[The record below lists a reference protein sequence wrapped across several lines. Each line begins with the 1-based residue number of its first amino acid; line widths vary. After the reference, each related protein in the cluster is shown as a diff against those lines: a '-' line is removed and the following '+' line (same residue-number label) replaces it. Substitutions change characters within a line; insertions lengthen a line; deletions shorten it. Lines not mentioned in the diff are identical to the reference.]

1 MSSWSP
7 EQYEK
12 FKSERAQPFRDL
24 LALIEHRPRMRVVDF
39 GCGTGE
45 LTRAL
50 HDHLQAEESLGID
63 NSETMLLESASFGSD
78 VLRFERGDVEAFVT
92 DRPYDLVFSN
102 AALHWIGDHPRLF
115 TRLAGFLAPHGQLAV
130 QMPSNFDH
138 PSHRVAA
145 DLAPSFGLEVRSP
158 SVLPSERYAELLHTL
173 GFARQHVRLQVYGH
187 VLPSSADVVE
197 WVKGTT
203 LTDYQS
209 RLEPAAFEE
218 FVARY
223 RDRLLAEIGDA
234 RPYFYAF
241 KRVVLWASF

>member
-1 MSSWSP
+1 MWNP
-7 EQYEK
+7 EQYVK
-12 FKSERAQPFRDL
+12 FKSERAQPFHDL
-24 LALIEHRPRMRVVDF
+24 LALIERRPRMRVVDF

-50 HDHLQAEESLGID
+50 HDHLQAEETLGID
-63 NSETMLLESASFGSD
+63 NSETMLLKSASFGSD
-78 VLRFERGDVEAFVT
+78 VLRFERGEVEGFVT

-102 AALHWIGDHPRLF
+102 AALHWIEDHERLF
-115 TRLAGFLAPHGQLAV
+115 GRLVSFLSSHGQLAV

-145 DLAPSFGLEVRSP
+145 ELAPSFGLEARTP
-158 SVLPSERYAELLHTL
+158 SVLPPQRYAEALHAL

-209 RLEPAAFEE
+209 RLEPAAFEA
-218 FVARY
+218 FVAEY
-223 RDRLLAEIGDA
+223 RERLLAEIGEA

-241 KRVVLWASF
+241 KRVLLWASF

>member
-1 MSSWSP
+1 MSAWSP

-12 FKSERAQPFRDL
+12 FKSERQQPFRDL

-50 HDHLQAEESLGID
+50 HDHLQAEETLGID
-63 NSETMLLESASFGSD
+63 SSETMLLKSASFGSEL
-78 VLRFERGDVEAFVT
+78 LRFERGDVEAFVT
-92 DRPYDLVFSN
+92 DRPFDLVFSN

-115 TRLAGFLAPHGQLAV
+115 GRLAGFLSPHGQFAV

-145 DLAPSFGLEVRSP
+145 ELAPSFGLEARTP
-158 SVLPSERYAELLHTL
+158 SVLPPERYAELLHTL

-197 WVKGTT
+197 WTKGTT

-209 RLEPAAFEE
+209 RLEPAAFEA
-218 FVARY
+218 FLAQY
-223 RDRLLAEIGDA
+223 RERLIAEIGDA

-241 KRVVLWASF
+241 KRVLLWASF

>member
-1 MSSWSP
+1 LSAWSP

-12 FKSERAQPFRDL
+12 FKSERQQPFRDL

-50 HDHLQAEESLGID
+50 HDHLQAEETLGID
-63 NSETMLLESASFGSD
+63 SSETMLLKSASFGSEL
-78 VLRFERGDVEAFVT
+78 LRFERGYVEAFVT
-92 DRPYDLVFSN
+92 DRPFDLVFSN

-115 TRLAGFLAPHGQLAV
+115 ARLAGFLAPHGQFAV

-145 DLAPSFGLEVRSP
+145 ELAPSFGLEARTP
-158 SVLPSERYAELLHTL
+158 SVLPPARYAELLHTL

-209 RLEPAAFEE
+209 RLEPAAFEA
-218 FVARY
+218 FLAQY
-223 RDRLLAEIGDA
+223 RERLIAEIGDA

-241 KRVVLWASF
+241 KRVLLWASF

>member
-1 MSSWSP
+1 MWNP
-7 EQYEK
+7 DQYDK
-12 FKSERAQPFRDL
+12 FKSERQQPFRDL

-45 LTRAL
+45 LTRTL
-50 HDHLQAEESLGID
+50 HDHLQAEETLGID
-63 NSETMLLESASFGSD
+63 NSETMLLKSASFGSD
-78 VLRFERGDVEAFVT
+78 VLRFERGEVEGFVT
-92 DRPYDLVFSN
+92 DRPYDLLFSN

-115 TRLAGFLAPHGQLAV
+115 ARLVGFLAPHGQLAV

-145 DLAPSFGLEVRSP
+145 ELAPSFGLYARTP
-158 SVLPSERYAELLHTL
+158 SVLPPERYAELLHTL

-209 RLEPAAFEE
+209 RLEPAAFEA
-218 FVARY
+218 FLAQY
-223 RDRLLAEIGDA
+223 RERLIGEIGDA

-241 KRVVLWASF
+241 KRVLLWASF